1 MDASFGNK
9 KPSLKDKR
17 PESNQTDDD
26 NLENKMRGINASP
39 ANELSNS
46 GKKKKK
52 IRKEMA

>member
-17 PESNQTDDD
+17 PESNQTDDE